1 MAGILRSSAASLCR
15 RRLGKRGGVLDR
27 YGRRRRR
34 GDVRRRQREWRSW
47 VGGRWERCSGCS
59 SEHRNEEARVSLF
72 TTRLALSP
80 LFFFHWNS
88 LVPYISMGTLVR
100 QELRPHSSLYNKIAN
115 AVKRKGILFQ
125 RISFLACCRNDWRR
139 DTTGV
144 KMDSFLLGSHELE
157 SKLEDSLVTKQ
168 FGNDVHSHCGEPFDA
183 RNSESISLNP
193 CLATCTQHA

>member
-59 SEHRNEEARVSLF
+59 SEHRNEEAR
-72 TTRLALSP
+72 
-80 LFFFHWNS
+80 
-88 LVPYISMGTLVR
+88 
-100 QELRPHSSLYNKIAN
+100 ELRPHSSLYNKIAN